1 MKYILHESGGALLHT
16 DLPGTL
22 WFTLAEGKR
31 AWQITVN
38 MTLAW
43 PSLLSVESLYNFL
56 FVLLFFGFG

>member
-31 AWQITVN
+31 AWQIMVN
-38 MTLAW
+38 MNLAW
-43 PSLLSVESLYNFL
+43 PIPL
-56 FVLLFFGFG
+56 